1 MTKWGQVGRVH
12 ALANRVG
19 ASARRRAGES
29 YVGRALGSGE
39 VIYLIAPTG
48 YPNYGDE
55 LIAGT
60 WLRHLARVR
69 PQATVILDCHSPG
82 SASALMGDAHPN
94 LLVVDTLWQ
103 LTNYAADSDTE
114 PDAPWSWVARAV
126 LDSGLAPR
134 LTAGIDLLHSA
145 TTIHLLGGGYVNTV
159 WPHHVS
165 LLVAAATISG
175 RTGAKVVATGQGL
188 VPTVDEPAWTAMVTA
203 LGAFD
208 IVDVRDTASAEALD
222 GGVGARH
229 SGDDAWL
236 ALHRPQQAIYRDEGP
251 ADTPGHGSGVVLC
264 LQSDLTEK
272 FTGPG
277 GSGVD
282 ALAAF
287 VNDTLDAWEVPGSAV
302 TVIEGIPGHDYEVP
316 FRLGSRLDGAR
327 ILNFRDVW
335 RDGLPAGQGNTWIST
350 RFHPH
355 LIAAAAGDSG
365 VAIVPM
371 PVYYSTKHRSLVEAG
386 SAWAVADSGYTIPDR
401 PTAGGFGTA
410 HRERAID
417 AKVATA
423 LDIYPVAALFA
434 YRA

>member
-1 MTKWGQVGRVH
+1 MREWGQVPRLRG
-12 ALANRVG
+12 LASRMG

-55 LIAGT
+55 LIART
-60 WLRHLARVR
+60 WLRHLTRIR
-69 PQATVILDCHSPG
+69 PHATVILDCHNPG
-82 SASALMGDAHPN
+82 SATALMGDAHPN

-103 LTNYAADSDTE
+103 LTNHAPGIE
-114 PDAPWSWVARAV
+114 PDAPWAWVGRAV

-134 LTAGIDLLHSA
+134 LSAGINLLHTA

-165 LLVAAATISG
+165 LLVGAAAVSG
-175 RTGAKVVATGQGL
+175 RSGARAVATGQGL
-188 VPTVDEPAWTAMVTA
+188 VPTVSEPAWTALATA
-203 LGAFD
+203 LGTFD
-208 IVDVRDTASAEALD
+208 IIDVRDTPSAQALD
-222 GGVGARH
+222 GVAGVRN

-236 ALHRPQQAIYRDEGP
+236 ALNRPQPAIYRDETP
-251 ADTPGHGSGVVLC
+251 ADAPGHGHGVVLC

-272 FTGPG
+272 FTGSR
-277 GSGVD
+277 GSGAE
-282 ALAAF
+282 ALAGF
-287 VNDTLDAWEVPGSAV
+287 VHDTLDAWEVPGTGV
-302 TVIEGIPGHDYEVP
+302 TVVEGIPGHDYEVP

-327 ILNFRDVW
+327 ILSFRDVW
-335 RDGLPAGQGNTWIST
+335 LDGLPAGQGNTWIST

-355 LIAAAAGDSG
+355 LMAAAAGDPG
-365 VAIVPM
+365 VAVVPM
-371 PVYYSTKHRSLVEAG
+371 PVYYSIKHRSLVEAG
-386 SAWAVADSGYTIPDR
+386 SSWSVVDSGDTIPDR
-401 PTAGGFGTA
+401 PTAGGFGTMQ
-410 HRERAID
+410 RQRAIE

-434 YRA
+434 HRV